1 VTGDETDAL
10 PAQHCQRIGEQ
21 DFDAGSNRVANSQ
34 GRRQCDD
41 ECRDHHTTIATNKR
55 AGSTAPALDVSSI
68 GQYAFFFVLGFLVVL
83 VVTFVVV
90 VPPTV
95 TPVTRP
101 VVSIAAVVDPTVVV
115 VVAPTVEV
123 VGDAGGV
130 ARAAVES
137 YAALLLRLH
146 APSATKAATDAAA
159 VIMRFITDSS
169 VGVGGPLACN
179 PYAQPA

>member
-1 VTGDETDAL
+1 
-10 PAQHCQRIGEQ
+10 
-21 DFDAGSNRVANSQ
+21 
-34 GRRQCDD
+34 
-41 ECRDHHTTIATNKR
+41 TTIATNKR
-55 AGSTAPALDVSSI
+55 AGSTTPALDVTSVV
-68 GQYAFFFVLGFLVVL
+68 QYAFFFVLGLALVFVVL

-123 VGDAGGV
+123 VGVAGGV
-130 ARAAVES
+130 ASAAVES

-146 APSATKAATDAAA
+146 APSATRAATDAAA
-159 VIMRFITDSS
+159 VIMRFI
-169 VGVGGPLACN
+169 
-179 PYAQPA
+179 

>member
-1 VTGDETDAL
+1 MSSVT
-10 PAQHCQRIGEQ
+10 
-21 DFDAGSNRVANSQ
+21 
-34 GRRQCDD
+34 
-41 ECRDHHTTIATNKR
+41 
-55 AGSTAPALDVSSI
+55 
-68 GQYAFFFVLGFLVVL
+68 QYVFLFVLGLLVVL

-101 VVSIAAVVDPTVVV
+101 VVSIAAVVEPTLVV

-123 VGDAGGV
+123 AGGAGGV

-137 YAALLLRLH
+137 YAELLLRLH

-159 VIMRFITDSS
+159 VIMRFI
-169 VGVGGPLACN
+169 
-179 PYAQPA
+179 Y